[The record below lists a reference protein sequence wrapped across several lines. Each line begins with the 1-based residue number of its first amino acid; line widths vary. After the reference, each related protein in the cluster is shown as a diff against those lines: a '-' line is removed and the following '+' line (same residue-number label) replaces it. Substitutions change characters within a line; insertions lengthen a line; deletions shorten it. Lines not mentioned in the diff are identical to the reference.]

1 MLPRQAKNVE
11 SLANYL
17 YEWVSIN
24 EINWEFKT
32 TERNKSD
39 IRLHIEPLIGE
50 KKITEIS
57 PTDIERLYKQ
67 LRTQHN
73 LSDYSVLRIHVLLK
87 TAFKRA
93 LILRRIYVNP
103 MESVLKPVVRDKAK
117 KTLSELDVSK
127 LLELVDT
134 KSEMWAALWWVTL
147 LTGLRQGEVLALTW
161 ENLDLD
167 SGKLTVTSQIQ
178 RQTGNGLCL
187 KSLKQTGTSR
197 RKSKERSIYLDRDTL
212 IRLKFWKL
220 TQNKARL
227 SALSWDE
234 RNFIFTNFLGGP
246 LEPRR
251 ACAKWKELLKEANI
265 PHIKLHGARTTFTT
279 LAIRKGLDVKTVS
292 HYLGH
297 SDLRT
302 TMDVYLQVTEESLI
316 EAKHRIESITQKVRK
331 V

>member
-1 MLPRQAKNVE
+1 MANKKAKRSNGEGTIWLDNSRKRYRAQYFDNDGKRRGLSSASHSELSRKLRGILELRDKGMLPRQAKNVE

-178 RQTGNGLCL
+178 RQTGN
-187 KSLKQTGTSR
+187 
-197 RKSKERSIYLDRDTL
+197 
-212 IRLKFWKL
+212 
-220 TQNKARL
+220 
-227 SALSWDE
+227 
-234 RNFIFTNFLGGP
+234 
-246 LEPRR
+246 
-251 ACAKWKELLKEANI
+251 
-265 PHIKLHGARTTFTT
+265 
-279 LAIRKGLDVKTVS
+279 
-292 HYLGH
+292 
-297 SDLRT
+297 
-302 TMDVYLQVTEESLI
+302 
-316 EAKHRIESITQKVRK
+316 
-331 V
+331 